1 MFRRKSDVDK
11 HVKDLLRKVKNEH
24 ERNLRCYHIASMYY
38 KAQDFDSAKKY
49 VTMYLS
55 VRDDSSLAHKLLG
68 QCYEGLNLK
77 DKALGAYR
85 RSLELEA
92 NQAELILKICELF
105 CDKDVEFDPVM
116 ARYWADRASSLFPH
130 DPSVFM
136 LKEKLLSSDD
146 SIASNDLENLLNS
159 ELKARPSD
167 IAVRIKL
174 LNLYVDSGR
183 TELALNHVTDIEKRQ
198 SHNTNLPWYQCVSHI
213 CEVYHK
219 ENSSKCDWE
228 FYVQWLS
235 AIDRVC
241 SLSLS
246 EVLQGGELTE
256 SIETVYNL
264 DQIIFQANSNIAN
277 PSEIFKEFIKHIG
290 SQLMFHITMLL
301 LKRAKKQGNG
311 LWKETKKMI
320 VPLLLIAT
328 FDSPK
333 HALHN
338 NTMTE
343 SNKKMYKIWYNHSRC
358 RIVQAGQMLL
368 SLVKEAHSEK
378 LFLEKVFH
386 FTVNNWKLLIFQKVF
401 SSLDQLNLSSSY
413 FLTSNSN
420 IPKKIPSQNNFK
432 PSTFV
437 SSFES
442 VYVGSLHHLVW
453 LGIQSLQNTNSI
465 VRCKLAPSFHTTQFK
480 NLQFTG
486 TNLNSI
492 SVESLNQLDIDSF
505 LYAAVFCAG
514 VTLEDQ
520 KVGGYLPP
528 DRPPIIPADVS
539 VPLCTAEQS
548 KWWTG
553 ACCFSKSVGDSLSQA
568 KNSMADLRH
577 LLQRGLEIVRGE
589 NIPLPLLIN
598 IARTFSLRAA
608 ECEKMDEAEGCEA
621 RALHL
626 WQIAIPQL
634 ERIAAGSSL
643 NKHQKTN
650 LIFDFPIK
658 DLEMFDVNGL
668 LEEARYFVGCHLMK
682 SEKYEEA
689 IDNFKS
695 LNTAQAAFNQ
705 ALIYQKLAEQ
715 QINGYRG
722 EEVTSEMRCNQAV
735 MASKARDS
743 LFRAKDMIKDNH
755 SHPFHHKIKDKL
767 IEVDEL
773 LSRIE
778 PENATLFSLGI
789 GEKDICNNTDG
800 NLSNESGG
808 SPVLIAGNSRLNHSH
823 RFHQTSTPNRHYD
836 LKFRNNSAEIV
847 DILTMQQNTNQLKMQ
862 QILEHVKL
870 ILEKIESLTFEQRSQ
885 TSAIEDLSN
894 KVVSLENDTRN
905 VLSDIKKEVKRP
917 DLYNMIE
924 EDEYPDEMLQYQNY
938 PAYYPP
944 QRNIQG
950 TGAVAYGGP
959 AVPQYFSPRV
969 DQMYQGNVGFYNQGA
984 LPFSDGQQLPDF
996 LRTMQPKLPP
1006 SLATPQGIASL
1017 QSSLGLSA
1025 AAAAGT
1031 ASQIVGLNAVNRL
1044 SAPTFN
1050 TASALSAETNRAP
1063 TNVVITT
1070 SDTLPTGVPSVQP
1083 TLSVTIP
1090 PQHRLGDIS
1099 SSTNATSTSAV
1110 TASTVAGIPFSSA
1123 SVAHQFQIHLPLQAE
1138 PQKTTSVE
1146 SDDEIPLNESSNQ
1159 EFDSTPDFK
1168 PIIPLPKEVA
1178 VVTGE
1183 EQEDV
1188 VFIGK
1193 AKLLRFA
1200 DKIWKERGTG
1210 DLKILKDKTNNKA
1223 RILMRREKI
1232 HKICANHFL
1241 TSDMELI
1248 PMQPKGLA
1256 WCWTASDFAD
1266 EVTHIEKLCAKFKTA
1281 EEGQKFKEIFDQV
1294 KSGLVISPVKEM
1306 SDVSISTGQISFPT
1320 KPSSTSNVTSAASIF
1335 SIPPAVTFAWKGT
1348 SETIS
1353 SNSIANKITAGG
1365 FTFTSPPKLPPAEEA
1380 KVVTTVEAK
1389 KAESPFA
1396 GFSFSSNQNTS
1407 KLNVSNKEQHNSPES
1422 TKNTS
1427 SGSFFSILNNSNTST
1442 TSGTSS
1448 PFQQSQNSFLSS
1460 GNFKPF
1466 SENYSFTF
1474 HGAGTKV
1481 FGDEDS
1487 KLSKSLEGTD
1497 QTSKLSFQVAGSKI
1511 FGDSNSAAEIS
1522 NVKEIESPH
1531 PHADDEFIPTA
1542 TFEPVVPLPELVQV
1556 VSGEEGEMVLFE
1568 ERAKLYRFCKDTK
1581 QWKERGVGKM
1591 KILKNEETGVVR
1603 LVMRR
1608 EQVFKV
1614 CCNHRLTSDIVLSP
1628 STTSDRSYS
1637 WGAKDFSEG
1646 ADGVNEIFTLKLK
1659 SPGQALAFKEAFEKA
1674 QANLIDTSPSKSK
1687 EHLNSELPTLKAN
1700 YIEGSWDCSTC
1711 YVHNNPQ
1718 TVNCVACGSN
1728 KPGFTPAAT
1737 KESTTGSFSNSVSFG
1752 FTQTTVVTTASTI
1765 NQAKPSIS
1773 SLHFRPP
1780 GAWNCSACYVE
1791 NKEEDSVCISCKTN
1805 KTNTKPSTN
1814 SVFSNSFTKFDN
1826 SSSFGGTLQP
1836 ITFGEPQSIAC
1847 AQKTGSFGTSGFTF
1861 AFAPKDTSAE
1871 DTLIGPNQVF
1881 NFGVDTALQDVQTSK
1896 SKFNFSLNKIA
1907 TQAQPI
1913 ITSPEKQESGSEHGD
1928 SDQDGKDE
1936 SDIYFKP
1943 VIPLPDK
1950 INVVTGEED
1959 ETVLYSHRAK
1969 LFRFDATSKEWKE
1982 RGIGDIKIL
1991 KHNATGKIRL
2001 LMRRE
2006 PIFKLSLN
2014 HYLTPDIV
2022 MKVKEDKSWIW
2033 SAKDF
2038 ASGEVVQEQFAIRF
2052 KTPQIAQEFKEAV
2065 DEAKSQLVD
2074 DSSLPQIESMPS
2086 DDNDDVEIVYEQK
2099 VSEELRKK
2107 AESLM
2112 LPPNFYLYLQANP
2125 CPGCPG
2131 CDKDEDDET
2140 LSLKSVPSKTS
2151 TAEPKKTTKII
2162 LKQSILSG
2170 IKSITPVKF
2179 DNTSKNPSSEKSD
2192 GANSGTTVKTDGPS
2206 SDVKTSQNT
2215 PIFGGSAF
2223 GVGDTPKAQPASFGG
2238 KENVIPTGQGFFT
2251 QQSFISST
2259 PLPITIFGDSTTET
2273 KTSQPSSI
2281 LGGNTFSGAKSNEKF
2296 IFGGNANTG
2305 DSSKPSQTSFFSG
2318 NVGDSAKLTLT
2329 SIFGGNANAGD
2340 YSKLTYPLFGDS
2352 SQLEVKPAQQ
2362 PIFGGIPSS
2371 ESLTKPTQK
2380 LLFGAGT
2387 AAAGD
2392 SSANNPSSIFATGL
2406 AVDKV
2411 KETALKDT
2419 TSETENQNLSKPLF
2433 GNKEF
2438 ATFGFANS
2446 SSILRGTAAAGDSSA
2461 NDAPSSFTG
2470 GLATEK
2476 VKGKMSKDVVSSET
2490 ENKNLQKPFFGKENA
2505 TFASLGNSISTFAP
2519 IQSNTTSEGAG
2530 SLVFGGSKVTSDIK
2544 KAHDTS
2550 EGSEDGGNDE
2560 SEHDPH
2566 FEPIVALPDL
2576 IDVKTGE
2583 EDELVLFKERAK
2595 LYRYD
2600 SQTKEWKER
2609 GVGQMKILK
2618 HKENNVY
2625 RLLMRREIVHKVV
2638 CNQRITKDLKM
2649 KPMLASEQA
2658 FCWLGMNMA
2667 QEYEKPIM
2675 EKLSVRFKNKDI
2687 ATSFNK
2693 LIDESLKEIQA

>member
-77 DKALGAYR
+77 DKALAAYR

-116 ARYWADRASSLFPH
+116 AKYWADRASSLFPH

-136 LKEKLLSSDD
+136 LKEKLLSTED
-146 SIASNDLENLLNS
+146 SIASNDLENLLHS
-159 ELKARPSD
+159 ELKARPTD
-167 IAVRIKL
+167 ITVRIKL

-198 SHNTNLPWYQCVSHI
+198 SHNTNLPWYQCISHI

-228 FYVQWLS
+228 FYIQWLS
-235 AIDRVC
+235 AVDRVC

-246 EVLQGGELTE
+246 EILQGGELIE

-264 DQIIFQANSNIAN
+264 DQIIFQANNYIAN
-277 PSEIFKEFIKHIG
+277 PPEIFKEFIKHIG

-320 VPLLLIAT
+320 VPLLLMAT
-328 FDSPK
+328 FDSPNMN
-333 HALHN
+333 ALR
-338 NTMTE
+338 NTTLTE
-343 SNKKMYKIWYNHSRC
+343 LHQKMWKIWYNHSRC

-368 SLVKEAHSEK
+368 SLVKETQSEK

-401 SSLDQLNLSSSY
+401 SSLDQLNLTSSY

-453 LGIQSLQNTNSI
+453 LGVQSLQNASSI
-465 VRCKLAPSFHTTQFK
+465 VRCKLTPTFRTSQFK
-480 NLQFTG
+480 SLQFTG

-492 SVESLNQLDIDSF
+492 GVESLNQLDVDSF

-514 VTLEDQ
+514 VALEDQ
-520 KVGGYLPP
+520 KLGGYLPP

-539 VPLCTAEQS
+539 APLCTAEQS
-548 KWWTG
+548 KWWAG
-553 ACCFSKSVGDSLSQA
+553 ACSFTKSAGESLPQV

-608 ECEKMDEAEGCEA
+608 ESEKIDEAEGCEA

-626 WQIAIPQL
+626 WQLAIPQL
-634 ERIAAGSSL
+634 ERLAAGNSL
-643 NKHQKTN
+643 NKYQKTN

-668 LEEARYFVGCHLMK
+668 LDEARYFVGCHLMK

-689 IDNFKS
+689 IDNFKN

-767 IEVDEL
+767 VEVDEL
-773 LSRIE
+773 LSHIE
-778 PENATLFSLGI
+778 PENATLFSLGM
-789 GEKDICNNTDG
+789 GEKDICNTDG

-808 SPVLIAGNSRLNHSH
+808 SPGLIAGNSRLNHSH

-836 LKFRNNSAEIV
+836 LKFRNNSAEV
-847 DILTMQQNTNQLKMQ
+847 VEILTMQQNTNQLKMQ

-885 TSAIEDLSN
+885 KNVLEDLAN
-894 KVVSLENDTRN
+894 KFVSLETDTRN

-924 EDEYPDEMLQYQNY
+924 EEEYPDEMLQYQNY
-938 PAYYPP
+938 SAYYPP
-944 QRNIQG
+944 QRSVQG

-959 AVPQYFSPRV
+959 AMPQYFSPRV

-996 LRTMQPKLPP
+996 LRNMQPKLPP
-1006 SLATPQGIASL
+1006 TLATPQGIASL
-1017 QSSLGLSA
+1017 QTSLGLSA
-1025 AAAAGT
+1025 AAAAAAGT
-1031 ASQIVGLNAVNRL
+1031 VPPIAGLNTVNRL
-1044 SAPTFN
+1044 PAPSFN
-1050 TASALSAETNRAP
+1050 TPSVLSAEANRAP

-1070 SDTLPTGVPSVQP
+1070 SDTLPTGVPPIQP

-1090 PQHRLGDIS
+1090 PQHRLGDITTAS
-1099 SSTNATSTSAV
+1099 AASTSAGAAP
-1110 TASTVAGIPFSSA
+1110 TTAGIAISSA
-1123 SVAHQFQIHLPLQAE
+1123 GAAHKFQIQFPSQE
-1138 PQKTTSVE
+1138 ESQKTSIIE
-1146 SDDEIPLNESSNQ
+1146 SDDEIGANESSNQ
-1159 EFDSTPDFK
+1159 EFETTPDFK

-1178 VVTGE
+1178 VITGE
-1183 EQEDV
+1183 EQENI

-1200 DKIWKERGTG
+1200 DKTWKERGTG

-1223 RILMRREKI
+1223 RILMRREKV

-1256 WCWTASDFAD
+1256 WCWTANDFAD
-1266 EVTHIEKLCAKFKTA
+1266 EVMHVEKLCAKFKTS
-1281 EEGQKFKEIFDQV
+1281 EDGQKFKEVFDQV
-1294 KSGLVISPVKEM
+1294 KSGLVISPVKEL
-1306 SDVSISTGQISFPT
+1306 SDNNISSGQVSLPT
-1320 KPSSTSNVTSAASIF
+1320 KTTTPSNMNTAANTFFTPSPAITSAWRGTSDSTNSTSTA
-1335 SIPPAVTFAWKGT
+1335 T
-1348 SETIS
+1348 
-1353 SNSIANKITAGG
+1353 KINAGG
-1365 FTFTSPPKLPPAEEA
+1365 FTFTSPPKFNVDEEV
-1380 KVVTTVEAK
+1380 KVVTTSETK
-1389 KAESPFA
+1389 KMESPFA
-1396 GFSFSSNQNTS
+1396 GFSFSLNQNTS
-1407 KLNVSNKEQHNSPES
+1407 KTADNNISNNSLKEQESTAES

-1427 SGSFFSILNNSNTST
+1427 SNSFFSMLNNTNTSRLG
-1442 TSGTSS
+1442 GTSS
-1448 PFQQSQNSFLSS
+1448 PFLQTQSSFLSS
-1460 GNFKPF
+1460 GNIKPF
-1466 SENYSFTF
+1466 SENCFSF
-1474 HGAGTKV
+1474 HGAGVKVFGDGDSKLNKSVDDTNHTPKSPFQNAGTKV
-1481 FGDEDS
+1481 FGDDS
-1487 KLSKSLEGTD
+1487 KVGSVTSNAN
-1497 QTSKLSFQVAGSKI
+1497 QT
-1511 FGDSNSAAEIS
+1511 
-1522 NVKEIESPH
+1522 ESPCQ
-1531 PHADDEFIPTA
+1531 HADDEFVPTA

-1556 VSGEEGEMVLFE
+1556 VSGEEGETVLFE

-1581 QWKERGVGKM
+1581 QWKERGIGKM

-1614 CCNHRLTSDIVLSP
+1614 CCNHRLTRDIVLSP

-1637 WGAKDFSEG
+1637 WGAKDFSEN

-1659 SPGQALAFKEAFEKA
+1659 TPEQALAFKEAFEKA
-1674 QANLIDTSPSKSK
+1674 QANSVDSSPAKSK
-1687 EHLNSELPTLKAN
+1687 EHLNNEPPPLKAN
-1700 YIEGSWDCSTC
+1700 YMEGMWECPVC
-1711 YVHNNPQ
+1711 YVYNNPQ
-1718 TVNCVACGSN
+1718 TVKCVACGNN
-1728 KPGFTPAAT
+1728 KPGASPAAT
-1737 KESTTGSFSNSVSFG
+1737 KETVLVTTPFTVFG
-1752 FTQTTVVTTASTI
+1752 FTRPALVTSTSTI
-1765 NQAKPSIS
+1765 SQDKTSLS

-1780 GAWNCSACYVE
+1780 GAWNCSSCYVQ
-1791 NKEEDSVCISCKTN
+1791 NKQEDSVCISCRA
-1805 KTNTKPSTN
+1805 TKSDIKPTAS
-1814 SVFSNSFTKFDN
+1814 SIFGNSFTKFDT
-1826 SSSFGGTLQP
+1826 SFGGTMQP
-1836 ITFGEPQSIAC
+1836 SLSFGETLTNSSV
-1847 AQKTGSFGTSGFTF
+1847 QKTGGFGSGGLVF
-1861 AFAPKDTSAE
+1861 AFGPKDSSPE
-1871 DTLIGPNQVF
+1871 DTSKGPKSVF
-1881 NFGVDTALQDVQTSK
+1881 NFGVNTALQDGQASK
-1896 SKFNFSLNKIA
+1896 SKFTFSLNKTT
-1907 TQAQPI
+1907 TQAQSI
-1913 ITSPEKQESGSEHGD
+1913 ISSPQKHESGSEHGD
-1928 SDQDGKDE
+1928 SDLEGKDN
-1936 SDIYFKP
+1936 DNDTYFQP
-1943 VIPLPDK
+1943 VIPLPEK

-1959 ETVLYSHRAK
+1959 ETVLYNHRAK
-1969 LFRFDATSKEWKE
+1969 LFRYDANTKEWKE

-1991 KHNATGKIRL
+1991 KHNATRKIRL

-2022 MKVKEDKSWIW
+2022 MKVKDDKSWIW

-2052 KTPQIAQEFKEAV
+2052 KTPEIATDFKRAV
-2065 DEAKSQLVD
+2065 DEAKGQLGFGESPLKQGENTSTD
-2074 DSSLPQIESMPS
+2074 DS
-2086 DDNDDVEIVYEQK
+2086 DDVQVVFEQK

-2112 LPPNFYLYLQANP
+2112 LPPNFYLYLEAKP

-2131 CDKDEDDET
+2131 CDPDEDYNDEAQSAKNVKDISKSDET
-2140 LSLKSVPSKTS
+2140 SKT
-2151 TAEPKKTTKII
+2151 ELKKTSSKFI
-2162 LKQSILSG
+2162 LKQSLLSG
-2170 IKSITPVKF
+2170 IKPAIPMKIETALTKNESSPIKRDST
-2179 DNTSKNPSSEKSD
+2179 NTGPI
-2192 GANSGTTVKTDGPS
+2192 ATTGSTA
-2206 SDVKTSQNT
+2206 DVEDTHKPQNT
-2215 PIFGGSAF
+2215 F
-2223 GVGDTPKAQPASFGG
+2223 FGG
-2238 KENVIPTGQGFFT
+2238 KENVISSGQFFT
-2251 QQSFISST
+2251 QTSFISSSS
-2259 PLPITIFGDSTTET
+2259 LPKIFGDSPTET
-2273 KTSQPSSI
+2273 KTGQS
-2281 LGGNTFSGAKSNEKF
+2281 
-2296 IFGGNANTG
+2296 
-2305 DSSKPSQTSFFSG
+2305 
-2318 NVGDSAKLTLT
+2318 T
-2329 SIFGGNANAGD
+2329 SIFGGGINVGDTTQPSFFGGITFGEAKANEKFVFGGNA
-2340 YSKLTYPLFGDS
+2340 SIGDS
-2352 SQLEVKPAQQ
+2352 AELTQTPFFGGSSQFEVKSAHQ
-2362 PIFGGIPSS
+2362 PIFGGTPSS
-2371 ESLTKPTQK
+2371 GISSQHTQQ
-2380 LLFGAGT
+2380 LFFGGGG

-2392 SSANNPSSIFATGL
+2392 SSDNDPSIFTGGIGRETTE
-2406 AVDKV
+2406 KV
-2411 KETALKDT
+2411 QETLLKGDT
-2419 TSETENQNLSKPLF
+2419 GSGDQGKQSQDTLSGGSEQAANSTPAASSETENQMLQKPMF
-2433 GNKEF
+2433 GNQDLPS
-2438 ATFGFANS
+2438 FGSIANS
-2446 SSILRGTAAAGDSSA
+2446 SVIIGQKSDKSSSLISSA
-2461 NDAPSSFTG
+2461 TPGNIFGSAPFHSS
-2470 GLATEK
+2470 
-2476 VKGKMSKDVVSSET
+2476 SR
-2490 ENKNLQKPFFGKENA
+2490 NW
-2505 TFASLGNSISTFAP
+2505 
-2519 IQSNTTSEGAG
+2519 EGAG
-2530 SLVFGGSKVTSDIK
+2530 TTVFGGSRVTTDK
-2544 KAHDTS
+2544 DQDTS
-2550 EGSEDGGNDE
+2550 VGSEDGGNDE

-2576 IDVKTGE
+2576 IDLKTGE
-2583 EDELVLFKERAK
+2583 EDELLLFNERAK

-2638 CNQRITKDLKM
+2638 CNQRITKDLGM
-2649 KPMLASEQA
+2649 KPMATSKQA
-2658 FCWLGMNMA
+2658 FCWSAMNMA
-2667 QEYEKPIM
+2667 QEYEKPVM
-2675 EKLSVRFKNKDI
+2675 ENLSVKFKNQDI
-2687 ATSFNK
+2687 AMTFK
-2693 LIDESLKEIQA
+2693 HLIDETLKEMQA

>member
-1 MFRRKSDVDK
+1 VFKMFRRKSDVDK

-77 DKALGAYR
+77 DKALAAYR

-92 NQAELILKICELF
+92 NQAELILKICELL
-105 CDKDVEFDPVM
+105 CDKDVEFDSVM
-116 ARYWADRASSLFPH
+116 AKYWADRASSLFPH

-136 LKEKLLSSDD
+136 LKEKLLSTED

-159 ELKARPSD
+159 ELKARPTD
-167 IAVRIKL
+167 IMVRVKL

-183 TELALNHVTDIEKRQ
+183 SELALNHVTDIEKRQ
-198 SHNTNLPWYQCVSHI
+198 SHNTNLPWYQCISHI
-213 CEVYHK
+213 CEVYYK
-219 ENSSKCDWE
+219 ENPSKCDWE
-228 FYVQWLS
+228 FYIQWMS
-235 AIDRVC
+235 ALDRVC

-246 EVLQGGELTE
+246 EILQGGELIE
-256 SIETVYNL
+256 SIETVYKL
-264 DQIIFQANSNIAN
+264 DQIIFQASNNIAN
-277 PSEIFKEFIKHIG
+277 PPEIFKEFIKHIG

-320 VPLLLIAT
+320 VPLLLMAT
-328 FDSPK
+328 FDSPNMN
-333 HALHN
+333 AIRNITLTELHQ
-338 NTMTE
+338 
-343 SNKKMYKIWYNHSRC
+343 KMWKIWYNHSRC

-368 SLVKEAHSEK
+368 SLVKETQSEK

-401 SSLDQLNLSSSY
+401 SSLDQLNLTSSY

-453 LGIQSLQNTNSI
+453 LGVQSLQNTSSI
-465 VRCKLAPSFHTTQFK
+465 VRCKLAPTFRTTQFK

-492 SVESLNQLDIDSF
+492 SVESLNQLDVDSF

-514 VTLEDQ
+514 VALEDQ
-520 KVGGYLPP
+520 KLGGYLPP

-539 VPLCTAEQS
+539 APLCTAEQS
-548 KWWTG
+548 KWWAGVCSFT
-553 ACCFSKSVGDSLSQA
+553 KSGGESLPQA

-608 ECEKMDEAEGCEA
+608 ESEKIDEAEGCEA

-626 WQIAIPQL
+626 WQLAMPQL

-643 NKHQKTN
+643 NKYPKTN

-668 LEEARYFVGCHLMK
+668 LDEARYFVGCHLMK

-689 IDNFKS
+689 IDNFKN
-695 LNTAQAAFNQ
+695 LNTTQAAFNQ

-778 PENATLFSLGI
+778 PENATLFSLGM
-789 GEKDICNNTDG
+789 GEKDICNTDG

-808 SPVLIAGNSRLNHSH
+808 SPGLIAGNSRINH

-836 LKFRNNSAEIV
+836 LKFRNNSAEV
-847 DILTMQQNTNQLKMQ
+847 VEILTMQQNTNQLKMQ

-885 TSAIEDLSN
+885 KNVLEDLAN
-894 KVVSLENDTRN
+894 KFVSLETDTRN

-924 EDEYPDEMLQYQNY
+924 EEEYPDEMLQYQNY
-938 PAYYPP
+938 SPYYPP
-944 QRNIQG
+944 QRSVQS

-959 AVPQYFSPRV
+959 AMPQYFSPRV

-996 LRTMQPKLPP
+996 LRNMQPKLPP
-1006 SLATPQGIASL
+1006 TLATPQGIASL
-1017 QSSLGLSA
+1017 QTSLGLSA
-1025 AAAAGT
+1025 AAAAAAGT
-1031 ASQIVGLNAVNRL
+1031 VPPIAGLSTVSRL
-1044 SAPTFN
+1044 PAPGFSTP
-1050 TASALSAETNRAP
+1050 SALPAETNRAP

-1070 SDTLPTGVPSVQP
+1070 SDTLPTGVPPVQP

-1099 SSTNATSTSAV
+1099 TSTSA
-1110 TASTVAGIPFSSA
+1110 ASTSAVAAPTTAGIAISSA
-1123 SVAHQFQIHLPLQAE
+1123 GAVHKFQIQLPSQE
-1138 PQKTTSVE
+1138 ESQKTSTLE
-1146 SDDEIPLNESSNQ
+1146 SDDEIGANESSNQ
-1159 EFDSTPDFK
+1159 EFDTTPDFK

-1183 EQEDV
+1183 EQEDI

-1200 DKIWKERGTG
+1200 DKTWKERGTG

-1223 RILMRREKI
+1223 RILMRREKV

-1248 PMQPKGLA
+1248 PMQPKSLA
-1256 WCWTASDFAD
+1256 WCWTANDFAD
-1266 EVTHIEKLCAKFKTA
+1266 EVMHVEKLCAKFKTS
-1281 EEGQKFKEIFDQV
+1281 EDGQKFKEVFDQV
-1294 KSGLVISPVKEM
+1294 KSGLVISPVKEL
-1306 SDVSISTGQISFPT
+1306 SDINISSGQVSLPT
-1320 KPSSTSNVTSAASIF
+1320 KTATPSNMNTAASTLFTPPSALTSA
-1335 SIPPAVTFAWKGT
+1335 WRGT
-1348 SETIS
+1348 SDS
-1353 SNSIANKITAGG
+1353 SNSISTASKINAGG
-1365 FTFTSPPKLPPAEEA
+1365 FTFTSPPKFHMDEEV
-1380 KVVTTVEAK
+1380 KVVTTTETK
-1389 KAESPFA
+1389 KMESPFA
-1396 GFSFSSNQNTS
+1396 GFSFSLNQSIS
-1407 KLNVSNKEQHNSPES
+1407 KTTDNNVSNSSLKEQESSSES

-1427 SGSFFSILNNSNTST
+1427 SNSFLSMLNNTNTST
-1442 TSGTSS
+1442 LGGTLGTTS
-1448 PFQQSQNSFLSS
+1448 PFLQAQSSFLSS
-1460 GNFKPF
+1460 GNIKPF
-1466 SENYSFTF
+1466 SENYFSF
-1474 HGAGTKV
+1474 HGAGVKVFGEGDSKFNKSVDDTNQTSKSPFQIAGTKV
-1481 FGDEDS
+1481 FGDDS
-1487 KLSKSLEGTD
+1487 KAESLT
-1497 QTSKLSFQVAGSKI
+1497 
-1511 FGDSNSAAEIS
+1511 S
-1522 NVKEIESPH
+1522 NVKETESPCQ
-1531 PHADDEFIPTA
+1531 HADDEFIPTA

-1556 VSGEEGEMVLFE
+1556 VSGEEGETVLFE

-1581 QWKERGVGKM
+1581 QWKERGIGKM

-1614 CCNHRLTSDIVLSP
+1614 CCNHRLTRDIVLSP

-1637 WGAKDFSEG
+1637 WGAKDFSEN

-1659 SPGQALAFKEAFEKA
+1659 TPEQALAFKEAFEKA
-1674 QANLIDTSPSKSK
+1674 QANSVDSSPAKSK
-1687 EHLNSELPTLKAN
+1687 EHLNNKPPPLKAN
-1700 YIEGSWDCSTC
+1700 YMEGTWECPVC
-1711 YVHNNPQ
+1711 YVYNNPQ
-1718 TVNCVACGSN
+1718 TVKCVACGNN
-1728 KPGFTPAAT
+1728 KPGASPAVTKDTVLVTTPFT
-1737 KESTTGSFSNSVSFG
+1737 SSFG
-1752 FTQTTVVTTASTI
+1752 FTQSALVTSASTI
-1765 NQAKPSIS
+1765 SQDKPSLS

-1780 GAWNCSACYVE
+1780 GAWNCNSCYVQ
-1791 NKEEDSVCISCKTN
+1791 NNQEDSICVSCKAA
-1805 KTNTKPSTN
+1805 KTDIKPAAS
-1814 SVFSNSFTKFDN
+1814 SIFGNSFTKFDT
-1826 SSSFGGTLQP
+1826 SFGGTMQP
-1836 ITFGEPQSIAC
+1836 SLSFGETQTNSSV
-1847 AQKTGSFGTSGFTF
+1847 QKTGGFGTGAHVF
-1861 AFAPKDTSAE
+1861 AFGPKDSNAE
-1871 DTLIGPNQVF
+1871 ETPKGPKSVF
-1881 NFGVDTALQDVQTSK
+1881 NFGVNTALQDGQASK
-1896 SKFNFSLNKIA
+1896 SKFNFSLNKTT
-1907 TQAQPI
+1907 TQAQSIVP
-1913 ITSPEKQESGSEHGD
+1913 SPQKHESGSEHGD
-1928 SDQDGKDE
+1928 SDQEGKDN
-1936 SDIYFKP
+1936 DNDTYFQP
-1943 VIPLPDK
+1943 VIPLPEK

-1959 ETVLYSHRAK
+1959 ETVLYNHRAK
-1969 LFRFDATSKEWKE
+1969 LFRYDATTKEWKE

-1991 KHNATGKIRL
+1991 KHNATKKIRL

-2022 MKVKEDKSWIW
+2022 MKVKDDKSWIW

-2052 KTPQIAQEFKEAV
+2052 KTPEIAKDFKKAV
-2065 DEAKSQLVD
+2065 DDAKDQLGFGESQLKQGGNT
-2074 DSSLPQIESMPS
+2074 SSGDS
-2086 DDNDDVEIVYEQK
+2086 DDVQVVFEQK

-2112 LPPNFYLYLQANP
+2112 LPPNFYLYLEAEP

-2131 CDKDEDDET
+2131 CDPDEDDNEAQST
-2140 LSLKSVPSKTS
+2140 KNTKDIPKPDESSKS
-2151 TAEPKKTTKII
+2151 EPKKTSKFI
-2162 LKQSILSG
+2162 LKQSLLSG
-2170 IKSITPVKF
+2170 IKPTTPMKIETASSKNESSSIKTDINNTGSIT
-2179 DNTSKNPSSEKSD
+2179 
-2192 GANSGTTVKTDGPS
+2192 KTGKEDAEDTLKP
-2206 SDVKTSQNT
+2206 QNT
-2215 PIFGGSAF
+2215 F
-2223 GVGDTPKAQPASFGG
+2223 FGG
-2238 KENVIPTGQGFFT
+2238 KENVISSGQFFT
-2251 QQSFISST
+2251 QTSFTSSSS
-2259 PLPITIFGDSTTET
+2259 LPNKIFGVTATET
-2273 KTSQPSSI
+2273 KTSQPTSI
-2281 LGGNTFSGAKSNEKF
+2281 FGGGINVGDAKPTQASYFGGITFGEVKSNEKF
-2296 IFGGNANTG
+2296 IFGGNA
-2305 DSSKPSQTSFFSG
+2305 S
-2318 NVGDSAKLTLT
+2318 VGDSAKLTQT
-2329 SIFGGNANAGD
+2329 PFFGG
-2340 YSKLTYPLFGDS
+2340 S
-2352 SQLEVKPAQQ
+2352 SQFEIKSALQ
-2362 PIFGGIPSS
+2362 PIFGGTPSS
-2371 ESLTKPTQK
+2371 GISSEPTQQ
-2380 LLFGAGT
+2380 LFFGGGA
-2387 AAAGD
+2387 
-2392 SSANNPSSIFATGL
+2392 
-2406 AVDKV
+2406 
-2411 KETALKDT
+2411 
-2419 TSETENQNLSKPLF
+2419 
-2433 GNKEF
+2433 
-2438 ATFGFANS
+2438 
-2446 SSILRGTAAAGDSSA
+2446 AAAGDSSA
-2461 NDAPSSFTG
+2461 NDSSIFTG
-2470 GLATEK
+2470 GIARETTEK
-2476 VKGKMSKDVVSSET
+2476 VPYTSLKGDTGSGDQGKQSQDTSTEGSEKTANSTPEASNET
-2490 ENKNLQKPFFGKENA
+2490 EKQSLQNPIFGKQDLPSFGSIANSPLIIGQKSDKSSPLI
-2505 TFASLGNSISTFAP
+2505 TSTTPGNIFGSAPFHSSSIKW
-2519 IQSNTTSEGAG
+2519 EGAG
-2530 SLVFGGSKVTSDIK
+2530 TTVFGNSKVTTDTK
-2544 KAHDTS
+2544 TGQDTS
-2550 EGSEDGGNDE
+2550 VGSEDGGNDE

-2576 IDVKTGE
+2576 IDLKTGE
-2583 EDELVLFKERAK
+2583 EDELLLFNERAK

-2609 GVGQMKILK
+2609 GVGQMKVLK

-2638 CNQRITKDLKM
+2638 CNQRITKDLEM
-2649 KPMLASEQA
+2649 KEMASSKQA
-2658 FCWLGMNMA
+2658 FCWSAMNMA

-2675 EKLSVRFKNKDI
+2675 ENLSVKFKNQDVAMTFKL
-2687 ATSFNK
+2687 
-2693 LIDESLKEIQA
+2693 LIDEMLKEVQA